1 MTPCKS
7 FSNGRIFRRFATER
21 LINCIFYENHL
32 LNEIYPSI
40 QGEST
45 YAGRPCVFVRLTG
58 CNLRCA
64 YCDTRYA
71 YHEGQPI
78 AVDAILDRIAAFNCL
93 LVEVTGGEPLLKT
106 ESPALIYQ
114 LLESGYQVLLETNG
128 SRDISVV
135 DERCIRIMDIKCP
148 SSGEYLRNDPANM
161 DRLTEKDEIKF
172 VIGGREDYEFAKKT
186 LLDSWD
192 LAKRSNPVH
201 FSPVHG
207 VQGAKKLAE
216 WILRD
221 HLNVRLHLQMHKLIW
236 DPNKRGV

>member
-1 MTPCKS
+1 MSLTV
-7 FSNGRIFRRFATER
+7 
-21 LINCIFYENHL
+21 
-32 LNEIYPSI
+32 NEIFHSI

-64 YCDTRYA
+64 HCHTRYA
-71 YHEGQPI
+71 YHEGQPKE
-78 AVDAILDRIAAFNCL
+78 VNDILDKVAAFNCP
-93 LVEVTGGEPLLKT
+93 LVEITGGEPLLQT
-106 ESPALIYQ
+106 ETPALIYQ
-114 LLESGYQVLLETNG
+114 LLESGREVLLETNG
-128 SRDISVV
+128 SRDISEV
-135 DERCIRIMDIKCP
+135 DDRCIRIMDIKCP
-148 SSGEYLRNDPANM
+148 SSGEYLRNDSANM

-186 LLDSWD
+186 PLESWD
-192 LAKRSNPVH
+192 FAKRSNPVH
-201 FSPVHG
+201 FSPIHG